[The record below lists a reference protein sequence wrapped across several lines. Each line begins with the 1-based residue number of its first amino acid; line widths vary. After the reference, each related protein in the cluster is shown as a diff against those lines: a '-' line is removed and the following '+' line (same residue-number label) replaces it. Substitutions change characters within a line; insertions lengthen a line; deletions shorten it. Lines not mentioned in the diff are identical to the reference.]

1 MEESP
6 QTGMLY
12 VVGTPIGN
20 LEDMTPRALRVLQE
34 ADIIAAEDTRHTQH
48 LLTHFAFQATL
59 TSYHDFNKET
69 KAPVLVT
76 RLREGRS
83 VALVSDAGM
92 PTISDPGY
100 FLINR
105 CIEAGIRV
113 VPIPGP
119 SAVTAAL
126 AASGLP
132 TDTFHFEG
140 FLPKP
145 SGRLGRRLDALRDY
159 PGTIVLFES
168 PQRLAKTLRHIEGAW
183 GNRRAVIARELTKL
197 HEEILRGTVTELL
210 AEIERRPRR
219 GEITLLIEGLGRRKD
234 AAGAPATSV

>member
-1 MEESP
+1 MDESR
-6 QTGMLY
+6 GVGVLY

-20 LEDMTPRALRVLQE
+20 LEDMTLRALRVLKE
-34 ADIIAAEDTRHTQH
+34 AAVIAAEDTRHTQK
-48 LLTHFAFQATL
+48 LLSHFQFHTPL

-69 KAPVLVT
+69 KAPVLIA
-76 RLREGRS
+76 RMIEGSS

-105 CIEAGIRV
+105 CIDAGIRV

-119 SAVTAAL
+119 SAVVAAL
-126 AASGLP
+126 AGSGLP
-132 TDTFHFEG
+132 TDAFHFEG

-145 SGRLGRRLDALRDY
+145 SGRLGRRLEALREY

-168 PQRLAKTLRHIEGAW
+168 PQRLGKTLRAMLAAW
-183 GNRRAVIARELTKL
+183 GNRRAVVARELTKM
-197 HEEILRGTVTELL
+197 HEEWLRGPIEDLI
-210 AEIERRPRR
+210 ADIERRPRR
-219 GEITLLIEGLGRRKD
+219 GEMTLLVEGRRERPLHES
-234 AAGAPATSV
+234 GPTPP